1 MPSSV
6 YSFSLLPSCPLR
18 LGPLVVPS
26 FAPLLALLFAALLVL
41 LLLFVALLMLFAVVC
56 CTSGVVVCVVIVCC
70 NPIAVSISAGRSS
83 GAVFTQCSRGTAGCR
98 SRANGSEFG
107 VVWLCLRLNW
117 RRYLNV

>member
-41 LLLFVALLMLFAVVC
+41 LLLFVALLMLFAALLVLFAALLVLLFVLLLFAAIPLLLVFLLVGVPELF
-56 CTSGVVVCVVIVCC
+56 SLNVLEALLDAGVVRTG
-70 NPIAVSISAGRSS
+70 VSSA
-83 GAVFTQCSRGTAGCR
+83 
-98 SRANGSEFG
+98 
-107 VVWLCLRLNW
+107 
-117 RRYLNV
+117 

>member
-41 LLLFVALLMLFAVVC
+41 LLLFVALLMLFAALLVLLFVLLLFAAIPVLLVYLLVGVPELF
-56 CTSGVVVCVVIVCC
+56 SLNVLEALLDAGVVRTG
-70 NPIAVSISAGRSS
+70 VSSA
-83 GAVFTQCSRGTAGCR
+83 
-98 SRANGSEFG
+98 
-107 VVWLCLRLNW
+107 
-117 RRYLNV
+117 